1 MEVNLT
7 FPTKDPEK
15 VTLMQF
21 VQASRWIGRFPCKSE
36 NTLIC
41 EKHFRKHEIIKG
53 FGGVR
58 CRLSKGMALFRSL

>member
-15 VTLMQF
+15 VTLTQF
-21 VQASRWIGRFPCKSE
+21 VQASRWIGKSE